1 MATWTCSCERYFPET
16 QELTKKGVKKRMMV
30 DVRKMKIEGDFIG
43 TTSYEVNYLKR
54 NGEFKFYV
62 KQLVPP
68 KKEKWPTLKLKA
80 VILLDKWIREVAYT
94 REQFKQWLD
103 KRIGTGA
110 ESAIVDLMTMP
121 PQNLAA

>member
-1 MATWTCSCERYFPET
+1 MATWVVSCERYFPET
-16 QELTKKGVKKRMMV
+16 AELTKNGTKKRMMI

-62 KQLVPP
+62 KLLNPP
-68 KKEKWPTLKLKA
+68 KKEKWPTLKLRQVVK
-80 VILLDKWIREVAYT
+80 LDSWTREGAYT
-94 REQFKQWLD
+94 REQFKHWLE
-103 KRIGTGA
+103 KRIGSSA
-110 ESAIVDLMTMP
+110 ESAIVDVMTMP